1 MTHAESMVDTYKHI
15 ETVRTFLHQV
25 IEELLRRSLVH
36 DQSKLESPEAEIFAL
51 YTPKLADCEYGSA
64 EYKGYLDAL
73 KPALEHHYAACP
85 HHPEHHPD
93 GIRGMSLLDLIEMLC
108 DWAAA
113 TKRHKNGSISRS
125 IEINQERFGY
135 GDELKSIF
143 HNTIAEL
150 RRLGTI
156 GPG

>member
-1 MTHAESMVDTYKHI
+1 MTHAESLVETYKHI

-36 DQSKLESPEAEIFAL
+36 DRSKLESPEAEIFAL

-73 KPALEHHYAACP
+73 KPALDHHYAVSP

-108 DWAAA
+108 DWLAAS
-113 TKRHKNGSISRS
+113 KRHRSSDIHKSIDLG
-125 IEINQERFGY
+125 QLRFKY
-135 GDELKSIF
+135 SDELRQILL
-143 HNTIAEL
+143 NTLPEL
-150 RRLGTI
+150 GE
-156 GPG
+156 